1 LYRRIRLFWAIRN
14 MPSTVWPFMKTHHN
28 RYGLWRQQPL
38 LRDKYWSIPFA
49 GVSSFLPTESEA
61 CIVETATG
69 GPRLTLDLE
78 HWGSI
83 FGSSQG
89 TSSLNSLLIPDLDL
103 SPLLGGGKVS
113 RIPKNAEKGLP
124 DEQPLFATGLFPSWA
139 GCLDYKPYF
148 LHHLDEKGRTNC
160 PVCLKKKAG
169 FSLSS
174 KPLVLSGH
182 IGMAIWTMSTG
193 KPPFTRRGRTA
204 QGRSSQR
211 ANCYEVLR
219 PKSKG
224 E

>member
-1 LYRRIRLFWAIRN
+1 

-160 PVCLKKKAG
+160 PVCLKKKGRVFAQQQTIG
-169 FSLSS
+169 FVRAYRNGHLDDVDWQAAVHA
-174 KPLVLSGH
+174 KGKNCSGE
-182 IGMAIWTMSTG
+182 
-193 KPPFTRRGRTA
+193 K
-204 QGRSSQR
+204 
-211 ANCYEVLR
+211 
-219 PKSKG
+219 
-224 E
+224 